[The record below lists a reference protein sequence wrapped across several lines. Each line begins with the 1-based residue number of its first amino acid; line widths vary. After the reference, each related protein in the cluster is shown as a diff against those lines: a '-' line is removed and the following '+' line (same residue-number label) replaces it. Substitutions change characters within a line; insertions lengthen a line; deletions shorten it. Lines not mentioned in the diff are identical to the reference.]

1 MAKKTKARRRSYRR
15 SEDWVGQPMK
25 FATGMVGIAVGLQAL
40 TLLQKQEL
48 IILMTKRKKKKV
60 KSGASTRFLKY
71 SEKRVKVGTKVVGH
85 KEKVAYTEEG
95 WYMKKVPIREGVYK
109 TKRKLESPAIKAAL
123 SRKVKAPKLKK
134 YKKYLLDEKRRIKV
148 RIGGR

>member
-1 MAKKTKARRRSYRR
+1 MA
-15 SEDWVGQPMK
+15 
-25 FATGMVGIAVGLQAL
+25 
-40 TLLQKQEL
+40 
-48 IILMTKRKKKKV
+48 KRKKKKV

-134 YKKYLLDEKRRIKV
+134 YKKYLLDEKRRIRV

>member
-48 IILMTKRKKKKV
+48 IILMAKRKKKKV

-71 SEKRVKVGTKVVGH
+71 SEK
-85 KEKVAYTEEG
+85 KEQKQLDIEKQAN
-95 WYMKKVPIREGVYK
+95 I
-109 TKRKLESPAIKAAL
+109 KRKNGQQKKQVDIKKRWL
-123 SRKVKAPKLKK
+123 IEKK
-134 YKKYLLDEKRRIKV
+134 
-148 RIGGR
+148 GGI

>member
-1 MAKKTKARRRSYRR
+1 MAR
-15 SEDWVGQPMK
+15 
-25 FATGMVGIAVGLQAL
+25 
-40 TLLQKQEL
+40 
-48 IILMTKRKKKKV
+48 RKKKKV

-85 KEKVAYTEEG
+85 KEKVAYTGEG
-95 WYMKKVPIREGVYK
+95 WYMKKVPIRKGVYK